1 MDKLRTITYFLRV
14 VEARSF
20 ATAARSVD
28 LTPSALSRAIASLE
42 HQLGFTLL
50 NRSTRHLVLTDEG
63 AAYYD
68 CCRRVL
74 EELEDVELAAA
85 AGKIH
90 ARGLLRVGMHPA
102 LRFAVLGG
110 LARFL
115 ADHAELCIEISST
128 NSPSAVL
135 DQGLD
140 IVLRV
145 GELADTGLVARPM
158 GSVQFIVVAS
168 PDYLRTHG
176 TPLQPDDLL
185 RHRAVVYGRAD
196 EEPGNLWEFAMG
208 DEQRSIAVPVRLM
221 VRDGL
226 GVVEAA
232 IRGIGIARLYSLA
245 VARPLAEGQ
254 LVPLLGDWTSARQ
267 PVHALYPRRRHPPAK
282 VRAFLDYAVST
293 LSMPITASP
302 PASISTARGTG
313 QEQSAVVQP
322 VRSGRIV
329 T

>member
-20 ATAARSVD
+20 VAAAQSVD

-42 HQLGFTLL
+42 HELGFTLL

-74 EELEDVELAAA
+74 EELEEVEHAAA
-85 AGKIH
+85 AGKIQV
-90 ARGLLRVGMHPA
+90 RGQLRVGMHPA
-102 LRFAVLGG
+102 LRNAVLAGLGG
-110 LARFL
+110 FL
-115 ADHAELCIEISST
+115 DDHAELSLEISTT

-135 DQGLD
+135 EQGLD
-140 IVLRV
+140 IVLCV
-145 GELADTGLVARPM
+145 GELADSGLVARPL

-196 EEPGNLWEFAMG
+196 EEPGNRWQFAMG
-208 DEQRSIAVPVRLM
+208 DERRIVAVPVRLM
-221 VRDGL
+221 VRDGV
-226 GVVEAA
+226 GVVEATL
-232 IRGIGIARLYSLA
+232 RGIGITRVYSLA
-245 VARPLAEGQ
+245 VATPLVEGR
-254 LVPLLGDWTSARQ
+254 LVTLLSDWTNTRQ
-267 PVHALYPRRRHPPAK
+267 PVHALYPRREHPPAK
-282 VRAFLDYAVST
+282 VRAFLDYVASA
-293 LSMPITASP
+293 LSMPISASAP
-302 PASISTARGTG
+302 P
-313 QEQSAVVQP
+313 
-322 VRSGRIV
+322 
-329 T
+329 

>member
-20 ATAARSVD
+20 AAAAQSVD

-74 EELEDVELAAA
+74 EELEDVEHAAA
-85 AGKIH
+85 AGKIQV
-90 ARGLLRVGMHPA
+90 RGQLRVGMHPA
-102 LRFAVLGG
+102 LRNAVLADLG
-110 LARFL
+110 RFL
-115 ADHAELCIEISST
+115 DDHAELSLEISLT

-140 IVLRV
+140 IVLCV
-145 GELADTGLVARPM
+145 GELADTGLVARPL

-168 PDYLRTHG
+168 PDYLRNHG

-196 EEPGNLWEFAMG
+196 EEPGNRWEFAMG
-208 DEQRSIAVPVRLM
+208 DERRIVAVPVRLM

-232 IRGIGIARLYSLA
+232 LRGIGITRVYSLA
-245 VARPLAEGQ
+245 VATPLVEGR
-254 LVPLLGDWTSARQ
+254 LVTLLSDWTHTRQ
-267 PVHALYPRRRHPPAK
+267 PVHALYPRREHAPAK
-282 VRAFLDYAVST
+282 VRAFLDYVASA
-293 LSMPITASP
+293 LSMPISASAP
-302 PASISTARGTG
+302 L
-313 QEQSAVVQP
+313 
-322 VRSGRIV
+322 
-329 T
+329 

>member
-20 ATAARSVD
+20 AAAAQSVD

-74 EELEDVELAAA
+74 EELEDVEHAA
-85 AGKIH
+85 AGGKIQV
-90 ARGLLRVGMHPA
+90 RGQLRVGMHPA
-102 LRFAVLGG
+102 LRNAVLAGLGG
-110 LARFL
+110 FL
-115 ADHAELCIEISST
+115 DDHAELSLEISLT
-128 NSPSAVL
+128 NSPSAAL

-140 IVLRV
+140 IVLCV

-168 PDYLRTHG
+168 PDYLRAHG

-196 EEPGNLWEFAMG
+196 EEPGNRWEFEMG
-208 DEQRSIAVPVRLM
+208 NERCIIAVPVRLM
-221 VRDGL
+221 VRDGV
-226 GVVEAA
+226 GAVEAA
-232 IRGIGIARLYSLA
+232 VRGIGIARLYSLG
-245 VARPLAEGQ
+245 VATPLVEGR
-254 LVPLLGDWTSARQ
+254 LVPLLSSWTSARQ
-267 PVHALYPRRRHPPAK
+267 PVHALYPRRKHPPAK
-282 VRAFLDYAVST
+282 VRAFLDYAASA
-293 LSMPITASP
+293 LSIPIAAGAP
-302 PASISTARGTG
+302 P
-313 QEQSAVVQP
+313 
-322 VRSGRIV
+322 
-329 T
+329 